1 MLSFFFMASV
11 KSMASTMFREAKAS
25 TSRVIFSGV
34 AMSLIL
40 LRSPMGKKGLLLLL
54 SPPPPLPLA
63 MALVSRV
70 RAASIAEVFTSA
82 FTTPARSVEKGRQD

>member
-1 MLSFFFMASV
+1 MASV

-40 LRSPMGKKGLLLLL
+40 LMSPMGKKGLLLPLLL
-54 SPPPPLPLA
+54 SPPPPPLPLA
-63 MALVSRV
+63 MALVSKV
-70 RAASIAEVFTSA
+70 RATSMDPALTSA
-82 FTTPARSVEKGRQD
+82 FTTPARSVENGRQD